1 VLCSSRTLRPT
12 LPPKQCS
19 DYQVEFGGEIRL
31 ACGSG
36 PGIGTYHQQATFRK
50 RPEIPAG
57 QMSKLTAHTVAHHS
71 ASHSAAHDEADPGRL
86 IVARPAEQVRG
97 DQLPTRAAPAARR
110 RRELGPPP
118 HPRCRGEHRAVT
130 PAPARPRR
138 RRASAGQTLTRAR
151 PLRRRAARIARP
163 ARVRMR
169 SRNPCVFARWRL
181 FGWNVRLLTGTP
193 VTGRVKRGTH
203 RCASAPRGFQDMVN
217 RGRQLPGQLTSY
229 APQPLRVKP
238 PRVSRRALLI
248 TRPWQLG
255 GPRPGGCHAPSRH
268 RPSAQHTLF
277 RYILVFCPARVT
289 ATAGG

>member
-1 VLCSSRTLRPT
+1 MAAPSSLAVLCSSRTLRPT

-57 QMSKLTAHTVAHHS
+57 QMSELTAHTVADHG
-71 ASHSAAHDEADPGRL
+71 ASYRAAHDEAHPGRF
-86 IVARPAEQVRG
+86 IVARLAEQVRR
-97 DQLPTRAAPAARR
+97 DQLSCRAAAAARCPG
-110 RRELGPPP
+110 ELGPPP

-130 PAPARPRR
+130 PAPACPRKR
-138 RRASAGQTLTRAR
+138 LASAGQTLTRAR

-193 VTGRVKRGTH
+193 VH
-203 RCASAPRGFQDMVN
+203 RALSTRAPHRAPARRAGIQNMVN
-217 RGRQLPGQLTSY
+217 RTRRVPGPTAKLCGQATPGQTNS
-229 APQPLRVKP
+229 AF
-238 PRVSRRALLI
+238 RA
-248 TRPWQLG
+248 
-255 GPRPGGCHAPSRH
+255 GPRRPGSVRIGVDGPS
-268 RPSAQHTLF
+268 
-277 RYILVFCPARVT
+277 T
-289 ATAGG
+289 AFLSGR

>member
-1 VLCSSRTLRPT
+1 MAAPSTLAVLCSSRTLRPT

-97 DQLPTRAAPAARR
+97 DQLPTCAAPAARR

-138 RRASAGQTLTRAR
+138 RPASAGQTLTRAR

-169 SRNPCVFARWRL
+169 SRNPCVFARRRL

-193 VTGRVKRGTH
+193 VHRGRVNAGTH
-203 RCASAPRGFQDMVN
+203 RCASAAARDSGHGKQTAASARANSKGMRPSHPWSN
-217 RGRQLPGQLTSY
+217 RWCF
-229 APQPLRVKP
+229 P
-238 PRVSRRALLI
+238 PA
-248 TRPWQLG
+248 G
-255 GPRPGGCHAPSRH
+255 RPGGGRSG
-268 RPSAQHTLF
+268 
-277 RYILVFCPARVT
+277 PAAVT
-289 ATAGG
+289 AARAR